1 MLSLTEKGQLAEISA
16 HCSDHGGETAGPEGE
31 DAFVAGYAGEGV
43 EDGFVMCSLGW
54 WLESVGLHAYECY
67 FGGVADEAA

>member
-43 EDGFVMCSLGW
+43 EDGFVIRSLG
-54 WLESVGLHAYECY
+54 
-67 FGGVADEAA
+67 